1 MVCYECRMRTTIWEE
16 YKRRRNMMVYTQNRY
31 LITFTYKAD
40 VIIALPF
47 YCLENER
54 QPYISKEAATNRA
67 KILAVKQT
75 DKKFYVVQILNVTES
90 VPAPVEPT
98 ITTNFV

>member
-1 MVCYECRMRTTIWEE
+1 
-16 YKRRRNMMVYTQNRY
+16 MMVYTQNRY

-40 VIIALPF
+40 ELRGVIIALPF
-47 YCLENER
+47 YCLEAER